1 MLQCR
6 NLWKSYPNQQPTL
19 QEVSISLNDTGF
31 YLLLGES
38 GSGKTTFLNIL
49 AGMLPF
55 EEGSIEWQGEVFD
68 RQLPEMLRGEAE
80 YITQEP
86 FFADFLST
94 AENLKLLG
102 VTDESVEASLA
113 RFGLS
118 EKKDQLPPTL
128 SGGERQRLA
137 LARALLK
144 GRKVLLL
151 DEPTAAL
158 DEGNKRKI
166 FALLKDLS
174 KEILIL
180 CATHDPDAEEYVDV
194 VLKFDKG
201 SGKVEETLPSLSS
214 EGGQYPTLEEKQN
227 TTTKLE
233 LTKGNRSALPFLKKW
248 FYSSR
253 REKFSRFCFI
263 FFLTLVLSLVCL
275 ADTPAHKSDVTMAK
289 LYHLNML
296 KLTLHGKLDVDDIL
310 PKDSRIKSIVLDYN
324 NTCPDGIVHS
334 PDVIMYEA
342 PDYEMTL
349 NVLPDDPSF
358 CLISS
363 SLRYGSWFTGP
374 DQIILSP
381 AMAEKLAGARAEK
394 LIGSTIKLNLYKR
407 DSVLLTIVG
416 ITEDLNDAERVY
428 LDAAGV
434 SQINYGKY
442 VDPENERDLYYVSAS
457 TMDVYRDD
465 ESFYSNSGGWQ
476 QVYYLYFEDYAAM
489 DSYYRDVADE
499 MSETYGGD
507 FRLQKAG
514 LPINY
519 ELNWPLISR
528 ILLPSAALA
537 TLLTGLFYGVLRR
550 TEFLYNSRFVAVF
563 EYAGFEK
570 EKLLRQ
576 LMGLSLLE
584 MAKQLLIAAVLTVI
598 LTVSVNLINR
608 KNFLL
613 PLEIF
618 SYNPWLI
625 AGFVLLLFGM
635 AWLVLHIT
643 FKRFRSGTWYELIMA
658 ARDLL

>member
-94 AENLKLLG
+94 AENLKLLDAMNE
-102 VTDESVEASLA
+102 TVEASLA

-118 EKKDQLPPTL
+118 EKKDHLPPTL

-174 KEILIL
+174 KKILIL

-194 VLKFDKG
+194 VLRFDKR
-201 SGKVEETLPSLSS
+201 SGKVEENLSSPHS
-214 EGGQYPTLEEKQN
+214 EGGQDPALVEKQN
-227 TTTKLE
+227 ITTKLE
-233 LTKGNRSALPFLKKW
+233 QTKEDRSAFRFLKKW
-248 FYSSR
+248 FHSGR

-275 ADTPAHKSDVTMAK
+275 ADTPEHKNDVTMAN

-296 KLTLHGKLDVDDIL
+296 TLTLHGELDVRTVL
-310 PKDSRIKSIVLDYN
+310 PEDSALRFLQLDYN
-324 NTCPDGIVHS
+324 NCPDGIEHS
-334 PDVIMYEA
+334 TDVLLYEL
-342 PDYEMTL
+342 PDYEVDM
-349 NVLPDDPSF
+349 NILPDDPSL
-358 CLISS
+358 CLISNRI
-363 SLRYGSWFTGP
+363 RYGSWFTGP
-374 DQIILSP
+374 DQVILSP
-381 AMAEKLAGARAEK
+381 AMAEKLAGKRAEK
-394 LIGSTIKLNLYKR
+394 LIGSTIRKNLYKR
-407 DSVLLTIVG
+407 DNVLLTIVG
-416 ITEDLNDAERVY
+416 ITEELTEAERIY
-428 LDAAGV
+428 LSAAGTNIYYAT
-434 SQINYGKY
+434 SNSAEDDKA
-442 VDPENERDLYYVSAS
+442 LFYVSAS
-457 TMDVYRDD
+457 TVDVYRDD
-465 ESFYSNSGGWQ
+465 ESFHTNSGGWQ
-476 QVYYLYFEDYAAM
+476 QTYHLYFDSFREMDHYYRDYAA
-489 DSYYRDVADE
+489 E
-499 MSETYGGD
+499 LSERYGSD
-507 FRLQKAG
+507 CRLEKIG
-514 LPINY
+514 VPLEY
-519 ELNWPLISR
+519 SLSWPLVTR

-570 EKLLRQ
+570 KKLLRQ
-576 LMGLSLLE
+576 LTGLSLLE
-584 MAKQLLIAAVLTVI
+584 LAKQLLIAAVLTVI
-598 LTVSVNLINR
+598 LTMSMNLINH
-608 KNFLL
+608 KKFLL

-618 SYNPWLI
+618 TYNPWLI
-625 AGFVLLLFGM
+625 VGFVFLLFGM
-635 AWLVLHIT
+635 AWLVLRFT
-643 FKRFRSGTWYELIMA
+643 FKRFRSGTWYELILA

>member
-55 EEGSIEWQGEVFD
+55 EEGNIEWQGEVFD

-180 CATHDPDAEEYVDV
+180 CATHDPAAEEYADV
-194 VLKFDKG
+194 VLRFDKR
-201 SGKVEETLPSLSS
+201 SGKVEETLSSPHS
-214 EGGQYPTLEEKQN
+214 EGGQDPALVEKQN
-227 TTTKLE
+227 ITTKLE
-233 LTKGNRSALPFLKKW
+233 QTKENRSALPFLKKW
-248 FYSSR
+248 FHSGR
-253 REKFSRFCFI
+253 REKFSRSCFI
-263 FFLTLVLSLVCL
+263 FFLTMVLSLVCL
-275 ADTPAHKSDVTMAK
+275 ADTPEHKNDVTMAN

-296 KLTLHGKLDVDDIL
+296 TLTLHGELDVKTVL
-310 PKDSRIKSIVLDYN
+310 PEDFRLRFLQLDYN
-324 NTCPDGIVHS
+324 NCPDGIEYS
-334 PDVIMYEA
+334 TDVLVYEL
-342 PDYEMTL
+342 PDYEVVL
-349 NVLPDDPSF
+349 NILPDDPSL
-358 CLISS
+358 CLISNRI
-363 SLRYGSWFTGP
+363 RYGSWFTGP

-381 AMAEKLAGARAEK
+381 AMAEKLAGKRAEK
-394 LIGSTIKLNLYKR
+394 LIGSTIRKNLYKR
-407 DSVLLTIVG
+407 DNVLLTIVG
-416 ITEDLNDAERVY
+416 ITEELTEAERIY
-428 LDAAGV
+428 LSAAGTNIYYAT
-434 SQINYGKY
+434 SNPAEDDKA
-442 VDPENERDLYYVSAS
+442 LFYVSAS
-457 TMDVYRDD
+457 TVDVYRDD
-465 ESFYSNSGGWQ
+465 ESFHTNSGGWQ
-476 QVYYLYFEDYAAM
+476 QIYHLYFDSFQDMDRYFREYAAGL
-489 DSYYRDVADE
+489 
-499 MSETYGGD
+499 SEQYGSD
-507 FRLQKAG
+507 CRLEKVG
-514 LPINY
+514 VPLEY
-519 ELNWPLISR
+519 SLSWPLVTR

-570 EKLLRQ
+570 KKLLRQ
-576 LMGLSLLE
+576 LTSLSLLE
-584 MAKQLLIAAVLTVI
+584 LAKQLLIAAVLMVI

-608 KNFLL
+608 KHFLL

-625 AGFVLLLFGM
+625 VGFVFLLFGM
-635 AWLVLHIT
+635 AWLVLYVT